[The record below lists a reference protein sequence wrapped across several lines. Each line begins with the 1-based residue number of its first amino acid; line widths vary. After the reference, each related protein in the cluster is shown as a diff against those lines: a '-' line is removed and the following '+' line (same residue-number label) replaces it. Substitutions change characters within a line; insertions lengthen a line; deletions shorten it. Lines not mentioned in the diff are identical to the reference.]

1 MYDGDHRQASR
12 ASAAPEPADRY
23 AGLQRQDFWEEA
35 WVRHIEQYLATPP
48 RAGLWLAARFDL
60 AGWSMLEIAGGSC
73 RDSRYLAERGVNAI
87 GSDFD
92 QKTLDYL
99 ARRYPDSPLT
109 LACEDASALSMPDR
123 SVDLSMHN
131 GFWVLF
137 ADDERLVA
145 LLREQA
151 RVTRRVLVALVHN
164 ADNPRVVAAFARK
177 AKTDPLYDIR
187 FFRRAELLGLVT
199 SAGLAPRRISLEKFG
214 GPVDRLL
221 SLPGVLGRGARWI
234 VPRLYRLLPWR
245 FVERTALV
253 LEF

>member
-1 MYDGDHRQASR
+1 MH
-12 ASAAPEPADRY
+12 E
-23 AGLQRQDFWEEA
+23 GLQQQGFWEEA
-35 WVRHIEQYLATPP
+35 WVRHLEQYLATPP
-48 RAGLWLAARFDL
+48 RAGLWLAARFPL
-60 AGWSMLEIAGGSC
+60 AGWRVLEIAGGSC
-73 RDSRYLAERGVNAI
+73 RDSRHLAERGVDAI

-99 ARRYPDSPLT
+99 AQRYPASPLK
-109 LACEDASALSMPDR
+109 LAREDASALSLPDR

-137 ADDERLVA
+137 PDDARIVA

-164 ADNPRVVAAFARK
+164 ADNPRVLAAFARN

-187 FFRRAELLGLVT
+187 FFSRGTLPALVQA
-199 SAGLAPRRISLEKFG
+199 AGLQPKRLTLEKFG

-221 SLPGVLGRGARWI
+221 ALPGPLGRWARGL
-234 VPRLYRLLPWR
+234 VPRLYRFLPWR
-245 FVERTALV
+245 FVERVALV
-253 LEF
+253 IEL